1 MNNLPA
7 TDCECDERLV
17 KVLAV
22 YIAEKSMPIKVAGDI
37 LLNELRDKS
46 TYLKRLNE
54 LILCSKTTSAR

>member
-1 MNNLPA
+1 
-7 TDCECDERLV
+7 V

-54 LILCSKTTSAR
+54 LIKCSKATSAR

>member
-7 TDCECDERLV
+7 TDRECDERLV

-22 YIAEKSMPIKVAGDI
+22 YILEKSMPIKVAGDI

-54 LILCSKTTSAR
+54 LIKCSKAT

>member
-1 MNNLPA
+1 MSQLPA

-22 YIAEKSMPIKVAGDI
+22 YITEKAMPIKVAADI
-37 LLNELRDKS
+37 LLDELRDKS

-54 LILCSKTTSAR
+54 LIQCSRTTSPS

>member
-46 TYLKRLNE
+46 TYIKRLNE
-54 LILCSKTTSAR
+54 LIKHAQH

>member
-46 TYLKRLNE
+46 TYLKRLND
-54 LILCSKTTSAR
+54 LIKCSKAT

>member
-1 MNNLPA
+1 MSNLPA
-7 TDCECDERLV
+7 TDCECDDRLV

-22 YIAEKSMPIKVAGDI
+22 YISEKSMPIKVAGDI

-54 LILCSKTTSAR
+54 LIKCSKAT

>member
-1 MNNLPA
+1 MSQLPA

-22 YIAEKSMPIKVAGDI
+22 YITEKAMPIKVAADI

-46 TYLKRLNE
+46 TYIKRLNE
-54 LILCSKTTSAR
+54 LIQCSRITSPS

>member
-1 MNNLPA
+1 MSNLPA

-17 KVLAV
+17 KVLSV

-54 LILCSKTTSAR
+54 LIKCSKATSAP

>member
-1 MNNLPA
+1 MSNLPA

-54 LILCSKTTSAR
+54 LILCSKVTSAR

>member
-7 TDCECDERLV
+7 TDCECDDRLV

-46 TYLKRLNE
+46 TYLKRLNQ
-54 LILCSKTTSAR
+54 LIKCSKAT

>member
-1 MNNLPA
+1 MSNLPA
-7 TDCECDERLV
+7 TDCECDERLM

-22 YIAEKSMPIKVAGDI
+22 YIAERSMPIKVAGDI

-54 LILCSKTTSAR
+54 LIKHAKH

>member
-17 KVLAV
+17 NVLAV
-22 YIAEKSMPIKVAGDI
+22 YISEKSMPIKVAGDI

-54 LILCSKTTSAR
+54 LIKCSKAT

>member
-1 MNNLPA
+1 MNLPA

-22 YIAEKSMPIKVAGDI
+22 YIAEKAMPLKVAADI

-46 TYLKRLNE
+46 TYIGVHCAHCKG
-54 LILCSKTTSAR
+54 

>member
-7 TDCECDERLV
+7 TDCECDDRLV

-54 LILCSKTTSAR
+54 LIKCNKAT

>member
-7 TDCECDERLV
+7 TDCECDERLG

-22 YIAEKSMPIKVAGDI
+22 YIKEKAMPIKVAGDI

-46 TYLKRLNE
+46 TYIKRLNE
-54 LILCSKTTSAR
+54 LIKHAQH

>member
-54 LILCSKTTSAR
+54 LIKCSKAT

>member
-22 YIAEKSMPIKVAGDI
+22 YIAEKAMPLKVAADI

-46 TYLKRLNE
+46 TYIKRLNE
-54 LILCSKTTSAR
+54 LIQCTRATSAH

>member
-1 MNNLPA
+1 MSNLPA
-7 TDCECDERLV
+7 TDCECDDRLV

-54 LILCSKTTSAR
+54 LIKCSKAT

>member
-1 MNNLPA
+1 MSKLPA

-22 YIAEKSMPIKVAGDI
+22 YISEKSMPIKVAGDI

-46 TYLKRLNE
+46 TYIKRLNE
-54 LILCSKTTSAR
+54 LIKCSKPTSEH

>member
-54 LILCSKTTSAR
+54 LIKCSKTTSAR

>member
-1 MNNLPA
+1 MRNLPA

>member
-7 TDCECDERLV
+7 TDCECDDRLV

-54 LILCSKTTSAR
+54 LIKCSKAT

>member
-54 LILCSKTTSAR
+54 LILCSKAT

>member
-1 MNNLPA
+1 MSNLPA
-7 TDCECDERLV
+7 TDCECDERLM

-22 YIAEKSMPIKVAGDI
+22 YIAERSMPIKVAGDI

-54 LILCSKTTSAR
+54 LIQCSRTTSAH

>member
-22 YIAEKSMPIKVAGDI
+22 YISEKSMPIKVAGDI

-54 LILCSKTTSAR
+54 LIKCSKAT

>member
-1 MNNLPA
+1 MSNLPA
-7 TDCECDERLV
+7 TDCECDDRLV

-37 LLNELRDKS
+37 LLNQLRDKS

-54 LILCSKTTSAR
+54 LIKCSKAT

>member
-1 MNNLPA
+1 MSNLPA

-22 YIAEKSMPIKVAGDI
+22 YITEKSMPIKVAADI

-46 TYLKRLNE
+46 TYIKRLNE
-54 LILCSKTTSAR
+54 LIQCSKTTSPS